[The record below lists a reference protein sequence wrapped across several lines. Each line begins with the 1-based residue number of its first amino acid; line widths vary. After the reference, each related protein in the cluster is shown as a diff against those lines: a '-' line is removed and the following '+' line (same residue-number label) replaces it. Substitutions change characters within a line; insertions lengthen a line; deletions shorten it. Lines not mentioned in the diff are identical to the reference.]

1 MAKVLSAAAGSI
13 FYVAIPIA
21 RINSV
26 TASRSSLAPPATL
39 APHCVCCSAGGAGV
53 AKQSPHAIEIAH
65 RTPERAHRTG
75 VRRKCRDDVAY
86 GASVVGKYTLLAMT
100 LLCRNDI
107 YTEVSL

>member
-53 AKQSPHAIEIAH
+53 AKQSPHAMRLLTALPKEHTALPKEH
-65 RTPERAHRTG
+65 TAL
-75 VRRKCRDDVAY
+75 AY
-86 GASVVGKYTLLAMT
+86 GASVGTMWRTAQ
-100 LLCRNDI
+100 
-107 YTEVSL
+107 VSSGSTPSSQ